1 MNSAYSL
8 IRLNRLISSHRVKF
22 FSVWCAHTAGLRHLF
37 LRFDPVIACNLR
49 CTMCYFS
56 DDEYRKKNK
65 GTFTAEEIRRLG
77 ELFFPR
83 TLQLIIG
90 CGTEPTLYRDFPDI
104 VALAKRYRVPFVGLT
119 TNGQLLT
126 ESHLRSLIANGL
138 DEITLSVHGV
148 RKETYERFMVN
159 ASFERFHET
168 LRTLD
173 ALKKE
178 AGSARPRLRMNYTV
192 NAENLE
198 ELSGFFDEFG
208 RYAIATLQVRPIMDI
223 GGAYRTALG
232 SDLHGRYTE
241 IVGTLAGECRVRN
254 VTFLA
259 NRESP
264 DYGGE
269 NYYSVIVPAVRRYIS
284 PQLVW
289 QSDFRWREE
298 SYRQY
303 CRRIGW
309 GKELLRDALSSRERV
324 MSNNARKYPVRYEIL
339 T

>member
-8 IRLNRLISSHRVKF
+8 IRLNRLVSSHRVKF
-22 FSVWCAHTAGLRHLF
+22 LSVWCAHTAGLRHLF

-49 CTMCYFS
+49 CAMCYFS
-56 DDEYRKKNK
+56 DDEYRRNNK
-65 GTFTAEEIRRLG
+65 GSFTPEEIRRLG
-77 ELFFPR
+77 EIFFPR
-83 TLQLIIG
+83 TLQLVIG

-126 ESHLRSLIANGL
+126 EAHLRPLIANGL

-159 ASFERFHET
+159 ASFERLHET
-168 LRTLD
+168 LRMLD
-173 ALKKE
+173 ALKRA
-178 AGSARPRLRMNYTV
+178 AGSSRPRLRMNYTV
-192 NAENLE
+192 NAENLD

-208 RYAIATLQVRPIMDI
+208 TYGIATLQVRPIMDI
-223 GGAYRTALG
+223 GGAYRTVLESG
-232 SDLHGRYTE
+232 VRGRYTA
-241 IVGTLAGECRVRN
+241 IVAALAEECKKRN

-259 NRESP
+259 NTDSP

-289 QSDFRWREE
+289 RPDFRWREE
-298 SYRQY
+298 SYRQF
-303 CRRIGW
+303 CGRVGW
-309 GKELLRDALSSRERV
+309 GKELLRNALSSRERV
-324 MSNNARKYPVRYEIL
+324 MNDNAGKYPVRYEIL